1 MPDFVHKE
9 LKHHFKEVL
18 DKYKVKDNPDFL
30 AGRAWVHLSKG
41 TEGALI
47 ALLAMPEIQRRAEIY
62 LAQK

>member
-1 MPDFVHKE
+1 MPDLVDKE
-9 LKHHFKEVL
+9 LKPFFEEVL
-18 DKYKVKDNPDFL
+18 EKYGVKDNPDFL

-62 LAQK
+62 LAKK